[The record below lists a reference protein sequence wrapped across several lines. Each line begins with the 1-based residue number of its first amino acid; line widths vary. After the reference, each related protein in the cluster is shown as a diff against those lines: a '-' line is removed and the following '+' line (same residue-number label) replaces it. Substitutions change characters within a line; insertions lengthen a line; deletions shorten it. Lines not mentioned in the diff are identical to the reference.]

1 MYIDT
6 RYNTIVNRT
15 VPKELQRQVLD
26 TPDSFEY
33 TVAEAIER
41 VLP

>member
-1 MYIDT
+1 MDIDT
-6 RYNTIVNRT
+6 RCNTIVNRT

-26 TPDSFEY
+26 TPDYFEY

-41 VLP
+41 GLP